1 MDLRGDLMEISCKEI
16 RDDILKTLKKQ
27 VKRLGVSP
35 KFVIITCSNDE
46 ASEIYVR
53 NKLKM
58 AKEIGI
64 DVTHYDLNPKDYNQ
78 DSLMEFV
85 YNMNY
90 HFDSV
95 MVQLPLDKKFDES
108 EVLKRIHPNKDV
120 DGLTR
125 VQSSKL
131 EYADKNALIPATAKG
146 CYEIIRRHFKRD
158 DLSGLKVLIIN
169 RSNLIGIPLSKLL
182 RNKNATVT
190 VSHSKTDK
198 DINLFLW
205 KTQDNYDV
213 IITGIGKTIIDETTF
228 KNKLII
234 DCGINRDDEGKIR
247 RDVILNPRC
256 DNLLKNTYYGN
267 VGLLTVIMLMVNVI
281 ESYKIQQGLD

>member
-1 MDLRGDLMEISCKEI
+1 MEISCKEI
-16 RDDILKTLKKQ
+16 RDDILKVLKKQ

-90 HFDSV
+90 HYDSV

-131 EYADKNALIPATAKG
+131 EYADKDALIPATAKG
-146 CYEIIRRHFKRD
+146 CYEIIRRHFKCD

-190 VSHSKTDK
+190 VAHSKTDK

-213 IITGIGKTIIDETTF
+213 IITGIGKTIIDETTL

-234 DCGINRDDEGKIR
+234 DSGINRDDEGKIR

>member
-1 MDLRGDLMEISCKEI
+1 MEISCKEI

-146 CYEIIRRHFKRD
+146 CYEIIRRHFKCD

-213 IITGIGKTIIDETTF
+213 IITGIGKTIIDETTL

-234 DCGINRDDEGKIR
+234 DCGINHDDEGKIR